1 MSKGYAFCEYVD
13 WNVTDQAI
21 AGLHGM
27 QLGERK
33 LVIQRAT
40 TGGKGERVQERNA
53 PVQIQI
59 PGMTHDTLKETGQSE
74 VLCLLN
80 MVTHDELKDDE
91 EYEDICED
99 IQEECGRY
107 GRVKSMEIPRP
118 QDGVEVMGV
127 GKIFVEFEAI
137 GDAIKAQTALSGRK
151 FSNRV
156 VMTTFFDPESYHTR
170 NFA

>member
-80 MVTHDELKDDE
+80 MVTHWVWGPYEGQVLRNEL
-91 EYEDICED
+91 Y
-99 IQEECGRY
+99 
-107 GRVKSMEIPRP
+107 
-118 QDGVEVMGV
+118 
-127 GKIFVEFEAI
+127 
-137 GDAIKAQTALSGRK
+137 DAL
-151 FSNRV
+151 
-156 VMTTFFDPESYHTR
+156 
-170 NFA
+170 